1 MSLTK
6 VSYSMITGAPVNVR
20 DYGAV
25 GDGTND
31 DTAAIQAAITYCENN
46 LRPLY
51 LPANNVSAFYK
62 ITAPLVVSK
71 PLVMYGD
78 GSRLVTLFGV
88 GFSAGQYMLDIDGTA
103 FGTYEQGYFGGFM
116 LRPNTGNCM
125 RIKDVSISEFN
136 DIALYGA
143 VKGIV
148 YTGTRCFSN
157 VFQRI
162 NVISSI
168 SGDSFQ
174 FASHT
179 GGGQHDFYDCSFGGA
194 TGVSIDTNTITD
206 AINFYSCNFEQCV
219 TNSFYVGGTVAG
231 LGFYGCRTE
240 GCDGE
245 DFQINPASGK
255 SITGFIVDGCSFSA
269 SDSGGSPRI
278 TIGGAGGKVRGF
290 NINANSV
297 SHGANNFSSYL
308 VNLNGEGESGTIA
321 NNYLDGQKSL
331 CAPVNARRR
340 NVAVYNNEANDGKF
354 DPEFTLADGTWI
366 PTDASGAGLT
376 FTVAAGTYTKVGRLV
391 FWQTII
397 TYPVTANTA
406 AAKFSLPSGLAPEG
420 GSGGQ
425 GRSGAGAPT
434 TDSAVVSALQLVDG
448 VVLYKS
454 GMVAA
459 TNADMSGKQIYIGGT
474 YYTAGV

>member
-25 GDGTND
+25 GDGVND
-31 DTAAIQAAITYCENN
+31 DTSAIQAAITYCENN

-51 LPANNVSAFYK
+51 LPANNVSAYYK
-62 ITAPLVVSK
+62 ITAPLIVSK

-78 GSRLVTLFGV
+78 GSRSVTLFGV

-103 FGTYEQGYFGGFM
+103 FGTYEQGYFGGFT
-116 LRPNTGNCM
+116 LRPNAGNCM

-136 DIALYGA
+136 DIGLYGA
-143 VKGIV
+143 SKGIV
-148 YTGTRCFSN
+148 YTGTRCFTN
-157 VFQRI
+157 VFKRI
-162 NVISSI
+162 NVLSSI
-168 SGDSFQ
+168 SAESFQ
-174 FASHT
+174 FSSHT
-179 GGGQHDFYDCSFGGA
+179 GGGHHDFYDCSFGGT
-194 TGVSIDTNTITD
+194 TGMSIDQNTFVD
-206 AINFYSCNFEQCV
+206 AVNFYACNFEQCT
-219 TNSFYVGGTVAG
+219 TNSFYVGGTISG

-240 GCDGE
+240 GCDGV
-245 DFQINPASGK
+245 DFQINPVSGK
-255 SITGFIVDGCSFSA
+255 VVSGIVVDGCSFNS
-269 SDSGGSPRI
+269 SDAGGVSRI
-278 TIGGAGGKVRGF
+278 SLGGAGGKVRGF
-290 NINANSV
+290 NINSNSV
-297 SHGANNFSSYL
+297 THGANNFSSYL
-308 VNLNGEGESGTIA
+308 VNLNGDGESGTIA

-331 CAPVNARRR
+331 CAPVNTRRA

-354 DPEFTLADGTWI
+354 EPGFTLADGTWT
-366 PTDASGAGLT
+366 PTDVSGAGLT
-376 FTVAAGTYTKVGRLV
+376 FTTAAGTYTKVGRLV
-391 FWQTII
+391 FWQVIV
-397 TYPVTANTA
+397 TYPVTADASN
-406 AAKFSLPSGLAPEG
+406 AKFSLPSGLAPEG
-420 GSGGQ
+420 GSTNQ

-434 TDSAVVSALQLVDG
+434 TDSTVVSALQLANG